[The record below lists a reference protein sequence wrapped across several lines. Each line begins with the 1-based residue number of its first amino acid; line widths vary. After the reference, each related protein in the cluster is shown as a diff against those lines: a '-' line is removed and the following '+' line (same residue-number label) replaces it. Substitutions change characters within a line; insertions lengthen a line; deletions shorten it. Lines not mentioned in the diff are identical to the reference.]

1 MHKIRNI
8 IVATDFST
16 TARNAFQ
23 YAKHLA
29 EALDAHI
36 TVVHV
41 NEYFMPGD
49 EVVVTPIADMEI
61 TRQTNEAMALFVAE
75 EEDESG
81 QGTVMVRNR
90 VKTRILKGD
99 LLENLVNLSKYDDT
113 DLIVIGMTGSDDF
126 LSKIIGATSM
136 ETANKAHCP
145 VILVPR
151 AAQWRGLSTIM
162 YASNYDATTPK
173 MIEEVTTFART
184 VHASIHFVHIADFN
198 EAAGREDAEISWD
211 ELFPAADPGMAFEV
225 HAIYGQDKIKELK
238 KYASSHDI
246 DLMAFVSKQRNFWEK
261 LIHKSVTEN
270 VALSTDI
277 PMMVVHL
284 HDKV

>member
-8 IVATDFST
+8 IVATDFSA

-29 EALDAHI
+29 EVLDAHI

-49 EVVVTPIADMEI
+49 EVVVTPTADMEI
-61 TRQTNEAMALFVAE
+61 TRLTNESMAMFIAE
-75 EEDESG
+75 DEEDGS

-99 LLENLVNLSKYDDT
+99 LLEHLVNLSKYDDT

-151 AAQWRGLSTIM
+151 AAKWRGLSTIM

-173 MIEEVTTFART
+173 MIEEVTSFART
-184 VHASIHFVHIADFN
+184 VQASIHFVHIADAN
-198 EAAGREDAEISWD
+198 EAAGREETEISWE
-211 ELFPAADPGMAFEV
+211 ELFPATEPGQAFEV

-238 KYASSHDI
+238 QYAESHNI
-246 DLMAFVSKQRNFWEK
+246 DLLAFVSKQRNFWEK

-270 VALSTDI
+270 VALSSDI